1 MYSLLQSNLTSTS
14 NQNSPL
20 VAAWFPALLRGF
32 TIAVSTWGKGK
43 RFPVLYILGFSY
55 LCSKPSFL
63 CSAPGSHDCLL
74 LSQLTSF
81 PQIGL
86 NPQLLPFL
94 LPFWSPVFPL
104 QWLTFLIIPVYH
116 PLSTHWQPLVLP
128 TPTLPWKPFCLPL
141 PSITWWQFFLCK
153 RLPVKWV
160 VQVACFFSP
169 VEISHIERRL
179 GSCTANYS
187 TSIKEFHCYP
197 I

>member
-1 MYSLLQSNLTSTS
+1 MIVNVHYLSLNFHVDTIVSDVANILTEFLSLLFILHVYSFPSFLY
-14 NQNSPL
+14 NSI
-20 VAAWFPALLRGF
+20 AALSP
-32 TIAVSTWGKGK
+32 
-43 RFPVLYILGFSY
+43 
-55 LCSKPSFL
+55 FL
-63 CSAPGSHDCLL
+63 CSAPGSHDGLL